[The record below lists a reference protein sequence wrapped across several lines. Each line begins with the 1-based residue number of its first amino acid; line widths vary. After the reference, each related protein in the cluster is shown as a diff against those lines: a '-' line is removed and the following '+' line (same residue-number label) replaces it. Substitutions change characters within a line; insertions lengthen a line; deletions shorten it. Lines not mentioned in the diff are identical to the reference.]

1 MNSSILLNIISSQQ
15 FIPIEI
21 YNKILSERDKILSE
35 RDEIQNKYVLLLE
48 DNKINKKELESLK
61 TKLEEKDKEIIRL
74 NIEIQCLTEKVS
86 ILEEDKITRNEK
98 MLLGEIARTFEKLI
112 CRKLLG
118 DKTRAYTFKALKDE
132 LKDRNELY
140 KFDSIK
146 KELHIDRYK
155 NQMIDRLKEMRLNDA
170 HPKSHNGNKIN
181 KKLLENLAEKYF
193 DKNDLE
199 DLKGLIDNICF
210 LKNSDDNLF
219 DD

>member
-1 MNSSILLNIISSQQ
+1 MNSSIVISYQQ
-15 FIPIEI
+15 LIPIEI
-21 YNKILSERDKILSE
+21 YNKILLERDKILSE

-48 DNKINKKELESLK
+48 DNKINKKDLESLK

-112 CRKLLG
+112 CKKLLG
-118 DKTRAYTFKALKDE
+118 DKTRAYTFKTLKAE
-132 LKDRNELY
+132 LKENGKLNL
-140 KFDSIK
+140 FDLTK
-146 KELHIDRYK
+146 KELHIDKYK
-155 NQMIDRLKEMRLNDA
+155 DQMINRLKEIRLNDA
-170 HPKSHNGNKIN
+170 HPKLHNGNRIN

-210 LKNSDDNLF
+210 LKNSDDDLF